1 MFSSAC
7 TAAHIIYPVTRN
19 RYKNDAPPAG
29 MLLSTLRALN
39 ALVGSEDGYESAETV
54 RLPPRPDAEAQ
65 ELERVAAEIRRLSKR
80 IHKLM
85 KEGDRMNEPYYAL
98 MERKNRKEQ
107 SYRGL
112 SQFEQ
117 DFDAR
122 DDARLVELQQAFDER
137 NMQVRTL
144 RNELSRLIEQWQNLN
159 GANKGHPPVRAR
171 ATLMSSNSPRD
182 VTVLPEEH
190 ERAWY
195 QQTTAELQRRRAA
208 MVAKQTRIAAERR
221 GMVPLEAALAEQ
233 NVILQRLKDTPKAEL
248 DNVEIFQC
256 TTEIFSLLAQ
266 IQAHQRRINE
276 ILDEP

>member
-1 MFSSAC
+1 
-7 TAAHIIYPVTRN
+7 
-19 RYKNDAPPAG
+19 

-39 ALVGSEDGYESAETV
+39 ALASSDEGGYESAETV
-54 RLPPRPDAEAQ
+54 RLPPRPDAAAR
-65 ELERVAAEIRRLSKR
+65 ELERVAAEVQRLSKQINR
-80 IHKLM
+80 LM
-85 KEGDRMNEPYYAL
+85 RRGDKSNETYFAL
-98 MERKNRKEQ
+98 MDRKNKREQ
-107 SYRGL
+107 SYKGQA
-112 SQFEQ
+112 QFQ
-117 DFDAR
+117 PDWNAD
-122 DDARLVELQQAFDER
+122 DDARLAVLEQAFDER
-137 NMQVRTL
+137 NMQVHTL
-144 RNELSRLIEQWQNLN
+144 RNELDRLIQLWKNLK
-159 GANKGHPPVRAR
+159 GKGHPPVRAR

-208 MVAKQTRIAAERR
+208 MVAKQERIAAERR

-233 NVILQRLKDTPKAEL
+233 NLILQRLKDTPKAEL